1 MDTYKSHI
9 SNFKKM
15 RKNVEEQLSGK
26 KQISN
31 RQNTKYYDLCKF
43 ASYKNEKMEQY
54 IRNEWTT
61 FGETYRYMY
70 DYENEVNK
78 LEYSD
83 VPEENLK
90 MAYQMCLDKL
100 KELNINIL
108 STEFKPE
115 KFHNRNMSC
124 LGGGCDVYTFKCSK
138 NIYEFDVVYD
148 DDCDCEPGILYIR
161 NVQNMKTNEVY
172 EINCDLFCQNTSET
186 KLGNLMCLL
195 DCDNRVQYFEKRYGK
210 YYRLK
215 NILNEN
221 GFECEFYVNN
231 FYPEK
236 EISVNDYEYN
246 LILCV
251 KTDEGRCQIVPQY
264 SDKSDYVL
272 YIIPNKEYTKGKLRY
287 ISEKKNKFYDSTDD
301 LIDGDID
308 VNSFN
313 CYYHSYSIK
322 CDYTDDKD
330 ADNLMELIKSYIKF
344 ISGNFGYY
352 EIDKYYN
359 HTNLNQLVK
368 KYIDANNGYNNNGN
382 YAIELKYNYD
392 PKSCNNIDVLINVS
406 YYTMN
411 NLLFED
417 KYYPEGNYPI
427 DNYNIQV
434 KYNSKKDDNCELS
447 IDGMWHDVNYDFKKK
462 YYESDDIKLSEKS
475 IKLNNLKAVA
485 IKGKFSVLYK
495 IVDEFLASIYE

>member
-15 RKNVEEQLSGK
+15 RKNVEGQMSEKTQINN
-26 KQISN
+26 KQH
-31 RQNTKYYDLCKF
+31 TKYYNLQKF
-43 ASYKNEKMEQY
+43 ASYKNEKMESY

-61 FGETYRYMY
+61 FGDMYKDIY

-83 VPEENLK
+83 IPEENLK
-90 MAYQMCLDKL
+90 MAYQMCLNKL

-115 KFHNRNMSC
+115 NFHNRNTSC
-124 LGGGCDVYTFKCSK
+124 LCGGCDIYTFKCSK
-138 NIYEFDVVYD
+138 NIYEFDVVYE
-148 DDCDCEPGILYIR
+148 DDCDCEPGILYVS
-161 NVQNMKTNEVY
+161 NVKNMKTNEVY
-172 EINCDLFCQNTSET
+172 EIDCDLFCQNTSET

-195 DCDNRVQYFEKRYGK
+195 DCENKEQYFEKRYGK

-221 GFECEFYVNN
+221 EFECEFYVNN
-231 FYPEK
+231 FNPK
-236 EISVNDYEYN
+236 KKISVNDFKYN

-251 KTDEGRCQIVPQY
+251 KTDEGRCQIIPHY
-264 SDKSDYVL
+264 SDKSDYIL
-272 YIIPNKEYTKGKLRY
+272 YIIPDKEY
-287 ISEKKNKFYDSTDD
+287 INEKKNIFYDSTDD
-301 LIDGDID
+301 LIDRDID
-308 VNSFN
+308 VNTFN
-313 CYYHSYSIK
+313 FYYHCYSIK

-330 ADNLMELIKSYIKF
+330 ANDLMKLIKSYIKF

-368 KYIDANNGYNNNGN
+368 KYFNADNDYDDNGKYT
-382 YAIELKYNYD
+382 IELKYNYD
-392 PKSCNNIDVLINVS
+392 PKSCDNIDVLINVS

-411 NLLFED
+411 DLIFREQ
-417 KYYPEGNYPI
+417 YYPEGKYPI
-427 DNYNIQV
+427 DNYNIQI
-434 KYNSKKDDNCELS
+434 KYNSEKDKNNCELS
-447 IDGMWHDVNYDFKKK
+447 ISGMWHDVNYDFKKK

-475 IKLNNLKAVA
+475 IEINNLETVV
-485 IKGKFSVLYK
+485 IKGNFSMLYK